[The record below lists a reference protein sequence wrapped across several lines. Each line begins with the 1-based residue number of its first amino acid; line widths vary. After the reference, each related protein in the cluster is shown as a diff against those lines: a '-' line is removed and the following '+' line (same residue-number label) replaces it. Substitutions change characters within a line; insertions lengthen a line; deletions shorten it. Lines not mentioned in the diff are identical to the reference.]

1 MSKMT
6 TETNVHTHAEGS
18 VSADMKGKSS
28 PSKSR
33 KCDYIHPC
41 IPYFAKIQAKFG
53 VTPETVDAPKSLIML
68 SRLAGVD
75 VTAQDLDRSFG
86 ALQEKAQPVAQPVA
100 VEVPAIAVAADTV
113 TLPPAPQPA
122 KDPNVVAWIT
132 AQRTAGVNDTNIR
145 NTLKELG
152 NTDDQISIYLP
163 TGGK

>member
-68 SRLAGVD
+68 ARLAGVE
-75 VTAQDLDRSFG
+75 VTAEDLDRSFG
-86 ALQEKAQPVAQPVA
+86 ALQEKAPVVAPA
-100 VEVPAIAVAADTV
+100 VEAIAVPALAVADASLVIPVVSEQKWIDFVGACYKAGHTN
-113 TLPPAPQPA
+113 PAVRSIL
-122 KDPNVVAWIT
+122 KDT
-132 AQRTAGVNDTNIR
+132 HKLSKAQIDLYAP
-145 NTLKELG
+145 L
-152 NTDDQISIYLP
+152 
-163 TGGK
+163 